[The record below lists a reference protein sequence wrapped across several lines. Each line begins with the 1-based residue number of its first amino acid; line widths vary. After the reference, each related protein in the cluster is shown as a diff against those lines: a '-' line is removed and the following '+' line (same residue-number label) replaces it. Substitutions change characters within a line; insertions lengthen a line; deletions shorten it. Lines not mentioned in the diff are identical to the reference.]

1 MTGFTANTIVSALK
15 DYEKCIKRG
24 DYKEAESNIRVINI
38 SLMGDLEFEK
48 IDYLVNYAH
57 DVGKADND
65 NGVRKSYEEV
75 YEVLTAKC
83 IEVGFATDILEKHSR
98 AIIKGYELEFEN

>member
-1 MTGFTANTIVSALK
+1 MTNFTANMIVGALK

-24 DYKEAESNIRVINI
+24 DYKEAEAQIRLINRN
-38 SLMGDLEFEK
+38 LMNDLEFEK
-48 IDYLVNYAH
+48 IDYLLNYAH
-57 DVGKADND
+57 DVGKADKD

-83 IEVGFATDILEKHSR
+83 IEVGFATDILERHSK
-98 AIIKGYELEFEN
+98 ALFKGYEHEF